1 MKQKKTM
8 PYQYVRGEQREWGEA
23 ITTMYEEGTEKGDA
37 IRKVWRSHN
46 VEKMSHAEKKAH
58 NDTLQQLQRSAPPK
72 ALELMMTLQQA
83 VDDEDMEKITEL
95 VFNVDDDNNLMS
107 VLTDFIAISN
117 ESDIAPI
124 KREYVSKVKK
134 LSKAEKL
141 ARARDSNDKIYSFCD
156 RCSRPMMTSWIEHHQ
171 QDTQICV
178 EIRSGRRSAVQYQDH
193 RHPDIIKDVSSA
205 LVLGMED
212 DE

>member
-1 MKQKKTM
+1 M
-8 PYQYVRGEQREWGEA
+8 PYHYLRGEQREWGEA

-37 IRKVWRSHN
+37 IRKVWKSHN
-46 VEKMSHAEKKAH
+46 VETMSHSEKARH
-58 NDTLQQLQRSAPPK
+58 NEALQKLQKSAPPK
-72 ALELMMTLQQA
+72 ALELMGALQQA
-83 VDDEDMEKITEL
+83 VDDEDMEKITDL

-134 LSKAEKL
+134 LSKAEVL

-156 RCSRPMMTSWIEHHQ
+156 RCSRPMMTSWIEKHQ

-178 EIRSGRRSAVQYQDH
+178 EIRSGRRSSVLHQNH
-193 RHPDIIKDVSSA
+193 RHPDIIMDVADA